1 MTIFK
6 MHVFS
11 IFSCIICMWAQLR
24 VIIPGKFVIV
34 TPRTTAG
41 PIVAMV
47 SITLWSRLSPSDG
60 PANFIFW
67 KFWIIW
73 PVNSIAS
80 PPADIRLMTFSGIRR
95 LNSLVRP
102 QYHLMI
108 PDCKRIELN
117 FPKYTESICIRYY
130 HNNCGCYNYCISYWE
145 SKTKK
150 SNNNYWNYTER

>member
-1 MTIFK
+1 MTIF
-6 MHVFS
+6 MVHVFS
-11 IFSCIICMWAQLR
+11 IDSCIICMWAQLR

-47 SITLWSRLSPSDG
+47 SITLWSRLSPSSGD
-60 PANFIFW
+60 FIFW

-95 LNSLVRP
+95 LKSLVWP

-108 PDCKRIELN
+108 PDCKWIELN

-130 HNNCGCYNYCISYWE
+130 HNNCGCYNNCISYWE

-150 SNNNYWNYTER
+150 SNYKYRNYTER